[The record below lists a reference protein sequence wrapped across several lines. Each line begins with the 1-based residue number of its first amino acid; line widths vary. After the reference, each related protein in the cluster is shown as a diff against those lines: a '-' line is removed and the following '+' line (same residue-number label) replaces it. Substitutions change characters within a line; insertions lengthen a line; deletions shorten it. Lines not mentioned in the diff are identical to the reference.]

1 MNMHISGNRR
11 EASCTPIDGK
21 SDKKRLQKYYSD
33 CLDSNLEGF
42 IHHPAAFPLTWR
54 RIRRLTWKKNV
65 PPVNQQPANIG
76 LCFESGKYIKPGTEL
91 ELEITLRGETQKFF
105 GRVILVK
112 SLDEKFEIGVWLST
126 REAAGRI
133 RIVEQICHIEAYL
146 KHKRHYD
153 GPFVSPE
160 RVAQEWISRFA
171 SSFPSF
177 G

>member
-11 EASCTPIDGK
+11 EPSYVPIANK
-21 SDKKRLQKYYSD
+21 SDIKRLQKYYSD

-54 RIRRLTWKKNV
+54 RVRRLKWKKSSASEV
-65 PPVNQQPANIG
+65 QPANIG
-76 LCFESGKYIKPGTEL
+76 LCFGSEKYIKPGTEL
-91 ELEITLRGETQKFF
+91 ELEITLRGEIQKFT

-112 SLDEKFEIGVWLST
+112 NLGECFDIGVWLST
-126 REAAGRI
+126 KEAAGRI

-146 KHKRHYD
+146 KHKRHYE

>member
-1 MNMHISGNRR
+1 MNTYISGSSHKPSRVPAGNKT
-11 EASCTPIDGK
+11 SINK
-21 SDKKRLQKYYSD
+21 LKKYYTD
-33 CLDSNLEGF
+33 CLDSNMEGF

-54 RIRRLTWKKNV
+54 RIRRLKWKKNAK
-65 PPVNQQPANIG
+65 PVGQPANIG
-76 LCFESGKYIKPGTEL
+76 LCFESEKYIKPGTEL
-91 ELEITLRGETQKFF
+91 ELEIALRGETQVFS

-112 SLDEKFEIGVWLST
+112 NLGERFEIGIWLYT
-126 REAAGRI
+126 KEAAGRI

-146 KHKRHYD
+146 KHKRHFD

-171 SSFPSF
+171 SRFPSL

>member
-11 EASCTPIDGK
+11 GPSFVPPADNSTE
-21 SDKKRLQKYYSD
+21 KKLQKYYSD

-42 IHHPAAFPLTWR
+42 IHHPAAFPLEWR
-54 RIRRLTWKKNV
+54 RVRRLKWKKNAQ
-65 PPVNQQPANIG
+65 PAGQQPANIG

-91 ELEITLRGETQKFF
+91 EVEITLRGEIQKFA

-112 SLDEKFEIGVWLST
+112 SLGEKFEIGLWLST
-126 REAAGRI
+126 REAATRI

-146 KHKRHYD
+146 KHKRHFE
-153 GPFVSPE
+153 GPFMSPE